1 MSGGSLGT
9 ERAHR
14 SGYTSRE
21 TELRFRPG
29 VAVGR
34 ELRRHLVNQGVAKQ
48 QALAISR
55 DHFIVESVDS
65 ELKLQ
70 DLDSTGGTVLDGTRL
85 PLEQWISLAD
95 GDEVMLSGELRGR
108 FEVA

>member
-1 MSGGSLGT
+1 LHIEGDRIEIPT
-9 ERAHR
+9 
-14 SGYTSRE
+14 
-21 TELRFRPG
+21 G

-34 ELRRHLVNQGVAKQ
+34 ELRRHLVDQGVAKQ
-48 QALAISR
+48 RALAISR
-55 DHFIVESVDS
+55 DHFIVESVDG

-85 PLEQWISLAD
+85 PPEQWTSLAD
-95 GDEVMLSGELRGR
+95 GDEVVLAGELRGR